1 MLYRSRYE
9 IYLEGIR
16 TDIIKTLEKEEHTI
30 ESLRVK
36 LGVNWKT
43 VRDRLLLLQ
52 NEGVVCKR
60 RVGRVKLYYLNPKCE
75 KEEREP

>member
-1 MLYRSRYE
+1 MLYKSRYE
-9 IYLEGIR
+9 TYLEGIR

-43 VRDRLLLLQ
+43 VRDRLQSLQ
-52 NEGVVCKR
+52 NEGVVCKK
-60 RVGRVKLYYLNPKCE
+60 RVGKVNLYYLNPGFK